1 MRFAIF
7 SLIILGVSFFTSGQ
21 GIKDLYPSMPKDSL
35 ILSLKS
41 NGFKITKDD
50 SKSKIVE
57 FQKITKEGKLEVKA
71 KFDSQLQAKN
81 IQINFPKILNWSKLR
96 LNYDKIV
103 DSLTAEYGQ
112 PTFIISLNPTKKG
125 AELSDLISGKI
136 QMLHS
141 FMDNFAIVEI
151 TKNQS
156 IKIQLENNVIDEK
169 IKVEDVSVI
178 IGKTTEICVGKP
190 IVTIPD
196 CSDSGGFTEDF
207 DANFKFAIIETFI
220 CGEKKYYIVEN
231 KGNKVMINARYIKIE
246 SDLSFNEIYSITQNK
261 VYKQAAVLYSEEL
274 NDNGK
279 KEFQNYIEKQ
289 RAVGIIL
296 LDYSV
301 DDVSEVTDGVNA
313 SFEVFNPT
321 NKVIKYVTF
330 YVSGIN
336 PVGDVVYNVRQHSNI
351 SEFRGVGPIKPNES
365 ANYEWE
371 YAWFT
376 DVVEKLKIT
385 KVKIQYMDGST
396 KIVTNTKSLI
406 LPSKFEFQLSQF
418 EEKMKN

>member
-1 MRFAIF
+1 MRFTIF

-35 ILSLKS
+35 FLSLKS
-41 NGFKITKDD
+41 NGFKITKEDT
-50 SKSKIVE
+50 KTKIVE

-81 IQINFPKILNWSKLR
+81 IQINFPKIPNWSKLR

-103 DSLTAEYGQ
+103 DSLTAEYGK
-112 PTFIISLNPTKKG
+112 PTKIISLIPIKKG
-125 AELSDLISGKI
+125 AELSDLMSGKI
-136 QMLHS
+136 RMLNS

-156 IKIQLENNVIDEK
+156 IQIQLENIVFDVK
-169 IKVEDVSVI
+169 IKVEDISVI
-178 IGKTTEICVGKP
+178 IGKTNEICVGKP

-207 DANFKFAIIETFI
+207 DANFKVAIIETFT
-220 CGEKKYYIVEN
+220 CGEKKYYIIKN
-231 KGNKVMINARYIKIE
+231 KGNKVMINARYIKIDN
-246 SDLSFNEIYSITQNK
+246 DLSFNEVSSITQNSK
-261 VYKQAAVLYSEEL
+261 YKRAAESYSEDL

-279 KEFQNYIEKQ
+279 KEFQSYIEKQ

-301 DDVSEVTDGVNA
+301 EDVSEVTDGVTA
-313 SFEVFNPT
+313 KFEVFNPT

-330 YVSGIN
+330 YVFGIN
-336 PVGDVVYNVRQHSNI
+336 PVGDYVYNVRQYSNI
-351 SEFRGVGPIKPNES
+351 SEFRGVGPIKPKES

-376 DVVEKLKIT
+376 DVVEKLKII

-406 LPSKFEFQLSQF
+406 LPSKFEFQLG
-418 EEKMKN
+418 ELMNN